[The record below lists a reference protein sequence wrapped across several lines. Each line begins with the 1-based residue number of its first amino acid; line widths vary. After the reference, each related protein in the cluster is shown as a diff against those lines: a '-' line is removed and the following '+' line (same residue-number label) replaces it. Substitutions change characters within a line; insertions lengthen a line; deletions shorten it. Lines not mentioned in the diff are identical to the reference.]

1 MEDRNHCLYLGG
13 SQPRTEGL
21 ALWEAIGKLL
31 TASQVGEREIYV
43 GQSQKEVESSQI
55 LLFKLA
61 NYVYIHSQIQSQ
73 NTLTTTTIHN
83 NRPRWLLQ
91 GSGCVVGKGEGNE
104 SWGTMDS

>member
-43 GQSQKEVESSQI
+43 GQSYKEVESSQI

-61 NYVYIHSQIQSQ
+61 HYVYIHSHIQSQ
-73 NTLTTTTIHN
+73 NTPTTTTIHN
-83 NRPRWLLQ
+83 NRLA
-91 GSGCVVGKGEGNE
+91 GSCRAAGVWWGREG
-104 SWGTMDS
+104 GG